1 MNDLNAISQVFASS
15 ISTGALYALLL
26 FGVLI
31 VYRVSKA
38 VNFAHG
44 ALGMIAA
51 FTVYTLSLSYGVPL
65 WASIL
70 AGLALAAVISFATD
84 RYILE
89 PISRKTGREGLDLV
103 VTLGIMLFLTA
114 AAEWVFGTT
123 TRSFLPMG
131 TDRSVVFGSL
141 FLNLNQVL
149 VTVAVF
155 LVLGGFAWFLTRTT
169 AGLAMRAVASDPA
182 LASSMGLNVSRV
194 RALTWG
200 FAGLTAGVVGIVVA
214 SRLSLDAN
222 YMTPFLIKAVIA
234 GIIGGLDRFVAPLL
248 VCFGLALFEGFAAYF
263 VGTNFG
269 TPAVFL
275 LVIVLLTVLPK
286 KFLSEKG
293 VVRA

>member
-1 MNDLNAISQVFASS
+1 MTDLNAISQVFASS

-51 FTVYTLSLSYGVPL
+51 FTMYTLSMSYGVPL
-65 WASIL
+65 WGSLIIGLIL
-70 AGLALAAVISFATD
+70 AAAISFATD
-84 RYILE
+84 RFILE
-89 PISRKTGREGLDLV
+89 PISRRTGREGLDLV

-114 AAEWVFGTT
+114 AAEWIFGST
-123 TRSFLPMG
+123 TRSFLPLG
-131 TDRSVVFGSL
+131 TDRPVVFGSL

-155 LVLGGFAWFLTRTT
+155 LVLGAFAWFLTKTT

-194 RALTWG
+194 RAVTWG

-248 VCFGLALFEGFAAYF
+248 VCFGLALFEGLAAYF

-275 LVIVLLTVLPK
+275 LVILLLTVLPK

>member
-1 MNDLNAISQVFASS
+1 MNDLTAIAQVAASS

-51 FTVYTLSLSYGVPL
+51 FTMYTLALTYGLPVWLSLV
-65 WASIL
+65 
-70 AGLALAAVISFATD
+70 AGLALATVISFATD
-84 RYILE
+84 RFILE
-89 PISRKTGREGLDLV
+89 PISRRTGRDGMDLV

-114 AAEWVFGTT
+114 AAEWIFGTT
-123 TRSFLPMG
+123 TRSFLPLG
-131 TDRSVVFGSL
+131 TDQPVEVGDL
-141 FLNLNQVL
+141 FLNANQVV
-149 VTVAVF
+149 VTLAVF
-155 LVLGGFAWFLTRTT
+155 ALLGAFAWFLTKTP
-169 AGLAMRAVASDPA
+169 AGLAMRAVASDPG
-182 LASSMGLNVSRV
+182 LAGSVGLNVSRV
-194 RALTWG
+194 RAITWG
-200 FAGLTAGVVGIVVA
+200 FAGLTAGIVGIVVA
-214 SRLSLDAN
+214 SRLSVDAN

-234 GIIGGLDRFVAPLL
+234 GIIGGLDRFVVPLL